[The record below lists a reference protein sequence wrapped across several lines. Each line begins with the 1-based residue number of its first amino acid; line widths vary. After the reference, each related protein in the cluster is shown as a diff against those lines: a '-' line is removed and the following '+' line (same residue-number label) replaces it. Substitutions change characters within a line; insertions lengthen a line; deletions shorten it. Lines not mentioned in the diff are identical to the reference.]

1 MQADS
6 PVGGPPSTAPAA
18 SRGAGGVQLHD
29 LARKA
34 LGQSGED
41 ALIARLADSI
51 AERYG
56 PRLDAII
63 LYGSYLRGQ
72 QDAMPDFYVL
82 LDRYPRR
89 PRRHAWMGALLPPN
103 VHQLGAEGRRA
114 KVSVLTTGQ
123 LARHVALDMHPYF
136 WARFAQPC
144 CVVHCRDQ
152 QVRLR
157 LHCIAAEAIRRLLLR
172 AAPAELPE
180 TPAAF
185 WEAVFAHTYGA
196 ELRSER
202 PGRRSALHLA
212 NAEHYEQLF
221 HYARRRFYRHDGGV
235 KATQPP
241 RRWSQDAPHRRLAQA
256 VGKTFSALRIIK
268 SALTFE
274 EPLDYMLWKL
284 ERHSGIRLSA
294 TERQRRYP
302 LLFAWPLVWR
312 LYRLGAFR

>member
-1 MQADS
+1 MPAD
-6 PVGGPPSTAPAA
+6 PAVVPPGAEGAAPSAA
-18 SRGAGGVQLHD
+18 NGLHLHD

-34 LGQSGED
+34 LGQGGKD
-41 ALIARLADSI
+41 ALIVRLAESI
-51 AERYG
+51 AQRYG

-82 LDRYPRR
+82 LDRYPKR

-123 LARHVALDMHPYF
+123 LARHVALDLHPYF

-144 CVVHCRDQ
+144 CVVHCRNQ
-152 QVRLR
+152 QVRQRLR
-157 LHCIAAEAIRRLLLR
+157 CIVAEAIRRLLTH
-172 AAPAELPE
+172 AAPGELPE
-180 TPAAF
+180 NPAAY
-185 WEAVFAHTYGA
+185 WEAVFAHTYAA

-202 PGRRSALHLA
+202 PAKRSALHLA
-212 NAEHYEQLF
+212 NTEYYDQLF
-221 HYARRRFYRHDGGV
+221 RYARRQFLQQDGKV
-235 KATQPP
+235 ETAQP
-241 RRWSQDAPHRRLAQA
+241 RRRWRHGVAHRRLAQA

-274 EPLDYMLWKL
+274 DPLDYLLWKL

-302 LLFAWPLVWR
+302 LLFAWPLIWR